1 MIAPFHF
8 AGEALQ
14 LEPAGVLLWP
24 AMRVMVVADLHLE
37 KGSAAARKGQL
48 VPPWDSRVTLE
59 RLGLLVRR
67 YAPRTVV
74 ALGDSFHDDHGPAR
88 LLAADAA
95 SLRRMTDSVD
105 FVWVR
110 GNHDRAPPEGVGGR
124 AVESWAAGPL
134 SFRHQAVAGV
144 AGELSGHFHPKARVA
159 TRAGQVVRPCFMT
172 DARKIMLPAFGA
184 YTGGLDVRAPAIAAH
199 FPRGGRVF
207 LLGQQRLFSFS
218 LGQTSRPGASREAC
232 IRTTPLDPV
241 VRSTHPREGA

>member
-14 LEPAGVLLWP
+14 LDPAGALVWP
-24 AMRVMVVADLHLE
+24 AARLLVVADLHLE
-37 KGSAAARKGQL
+37 KGSAAARGGQL

-59 RLGLLVRR
+59 RLAALLRR

-74 ALGDSFHDDHGPAR
+74 GLGDSFHDDHGPAR
-88 LLAADAA
+88 LAAADAA
-95 SLRRMTDSVD
+95 ALRRMTDAVE

-110 GNHDRAPPEGVGGR
+110 GNHDKAPPAGIGGR
-124 AVESWAAGPL
+124 AVESFAVGALTFRHEAAAGV
-134 SFRHQAVAGV
+134 R
-144 AGELSGHFHPKARVA
+144 GEISGHFHPKARVV

-184 YTGGLDVRAPAIAAH
+184 YTGGLDVLTPAIAAH

-207 LLGQQRLFSFS
+207 LLGGERLFSFPV
-218 LGQTSRPGASREAC
+218 GQVQAAPPPGAGLAEVPGAR
-232 IRTTPLDPV
+232 R
-241 VRSTHPREGA
+241 RSLP